1 MQLLPSTTMEY
12 KSTKTSKY
20 ILFLFLF
27 FNYGCSKDNDDNLIE
42 LNKDL
47 EISDFV
53 WKGLNDFYYWQANV
67 PNLADSMIENENTY
81 TNFVSQNSDPESFF
95 DLLLYSKDRF
105 SWMVDDYVAH
115 ENSLQGIVA
124 SNGMEFGLTRQ
135 CSGCEKLVAYVKYV
149 HPNSDAIEKN
159 ILRGDFFTIVDGSNL
174 TISNYKDLLYN
185 DNMTY
190 TITLSSFSDGNFTST
205 GRDILLTKQENF
217 EKNPIHISKTIESG
231 SNKIGY
237 LMYNQFV
244 KNYDDELNEIF
255 ANFKDNSITD
265 LVLDLRYNRGGTISS
280 CIVLSSLITGQF
292 NGKIFSKQNW
302 NSKLNEY
309 WNEKDPNSLIDYFAT
324 SLDSG
329 MALNS
334 LNLEKLYV
342 LTTSES
348 ASASELLINSLSSYI
363 EIIQIGDTTTGK
375 NVGSIT
381 VYDWIDNDNNK
392 NPNHKYAMQPIVLAI
407 ANSSGFS
414 DYTDGLKPDYILKES
429 ISQLGVLGSPGETL
443 FSKAMNLINGN
454 GRSFLNH
461 DNLIEN
467 RVDDPEMEQEQRLF
481 LEIPGFRISK

>member
-1 MQLLPSTTMEY
+1 
-12 KSTKTSKY
+12 
-20 ILFLFLF
+20 
-27 FNYGCSKDNDDNLIE
+27 
-42 LNKDL
+42 
-47 EISDFV
+47 
-53 WKGLNDFYYWQANV
+53 
-67 PNLADSMIENENTY
+67 
-81 TNFVSQNSDPESFF
+81 
-95 DLLLYSKDRF
+95 
-105 SWMVDDYVAH
+105 
-115 ENSLQGIVA
+115 
-124 SNGMEFGLTRQ
+124 
-135 CSGCEKLVAYVKYV
+135 
-149 HPNSDAIEKN
+149 
-159 ILRGDFFTIVDGSNL
+159 
-174 TISNYKDLLYN
+174 
-185 DNMTY
+185 
-190 TITLSSFSDGNFTST
+190 
-205 GRDILLTKQENF
+205 
-217 EKNPIHISKTIESG
+217 
-231 SNKIGY
+231 
-237 LMYNQFV
+237 
-244 KNYDDELNEIF
+244 
-255 ANFKDNSITD
+255 
-265 LVLDLRYNRGGTISS
+265 
-280 CIVLSSLITGQF
+280 
-292 NGKIFSKQNW
+292 
-302 NSKLNEY
+302 
-309 WNEKDPNSLIDYFAT
+309 
-324 SLDSG
+324 

-454 GRSFLNH
+454 GRSFLNN